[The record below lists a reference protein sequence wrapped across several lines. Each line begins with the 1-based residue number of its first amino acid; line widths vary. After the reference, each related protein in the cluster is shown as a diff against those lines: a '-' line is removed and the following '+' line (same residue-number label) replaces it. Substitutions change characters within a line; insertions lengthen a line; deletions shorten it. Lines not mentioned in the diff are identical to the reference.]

1 MIKMEMRFLI
11 TSDVYCNL
19 MGLKRDESLS
29 LITYDASLRHYQD
42 ILSNYTTIDN
52 LRHYHIE
59 SKERIKN
66 SLFALII

>member
-19 MGLKRDESLS
+19 MGLKRDGSLS
-29 LITYDASLRHYQD
+29 LITNDASLRHYQD

-52 LRHYHIE
+52 LRHYHIK